1 MYLLIYYF
9 FQISKYLMNYK
20 NLLIP
25 IFMEYFFYF

>member
-1 MYLLIYYF
+1 
-9 FQISKYLMNYK
+9 MNYK